1 MLKIKEGID
10 LKELEK
16 YGFKPHYQL
25 ESTRTGETCITHYYN
40 VRRYSGRYGN
50 CILFP
55 KKKKNHSCIIN
66 SNSRTIANHLKYNS
80 LIIDDRDFIDL
91 DIIYD
96 LIKDGLVEK
105 VKE

>member
-1 MLKIKEGID
+1 MLKIKDNVD

-16 YGFKPHYQL
+16 YGFKPHYEL
-25 ESTRTGETCITHYYN
+25 KDHSTGESVITHYYQT
-40 VRRYSGRYGN
+40 RSYDRKCGT
-50 CILFP
+50 CHLFP
-55 KKKKNHSCIIN
+55 IKKRKSCIIN
-66 SNSRTIANHLKYNS
+66 VFSRRIENHLETNS
-80 LIIDDRDFIDL
+80 LKLDDRDFVDL